1 MACLSVF
8 ERLGEGSRACVV
20 QEKGY
25 HDLSIRTNG
34 LYIRREDLSLL
45 GATGIN
51 VAIYSIASGGRRALL
66 LGLFAVPG
74 PSSTPQLNGALAVFP
89 VLFGTIINSDHGD
102 DLLLRLS
109 VAFQMP
115 STCVC

>member
-51 VAIYSIASGGRRALL
+51 VAIYRIAAGGRRALL

-109 VAFQMP
+109 VAF
-115 STCVC
+115 